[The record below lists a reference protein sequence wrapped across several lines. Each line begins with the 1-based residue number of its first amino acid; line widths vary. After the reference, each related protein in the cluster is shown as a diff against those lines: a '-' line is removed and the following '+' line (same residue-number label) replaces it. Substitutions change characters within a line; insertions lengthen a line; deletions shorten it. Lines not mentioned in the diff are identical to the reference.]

1 MRPDAAGER
10 GAPLARRR
18 PSVLHAGVSQTTAL
32 PLAVGMIVFDGMTNM
47 DFVGPH
53 EVFAR
58 MPGATVHV
66 LARTPEAVVT
76 DLGLRVLPG
85 GTLRDAPPL
94 DLLFVG
100 GGPGT
105 TALMEDAEV
114 VGFLRDRAPA
124 ARWITSV
131 CTGALVLGAAGLLRG
146 HRAATH
152 WAAMEALVPFGAEP
166 THRRVVVDRNRV
178 TGGGVTA
185 GLDFGLV
192 LADLL
197 HGAEVAQGLQLG
209 MEYDPEPPFSAGSPA
224 TAPAALVARL
234 RGAMAPMNERRV
246 EVARRVAAA
255 PGWPDKP

>member
-1 MRPDAAGER
+1 MDRPP
-10 GAPLARRR
+10 APP
-18 PSVLHAGVSQTTAL
+18 PSVG
-32 PLAVGMIVFDGMTNM
+32 PLSVGPLSVGMIIFDGMTNL

-66 LARTPEAVVT
+66 LAKAPDPVVT
-76 DLGLRVLPG
+76 DLGLRVQPT

-114 VGFLRDRAPA
+114 IAFLRDRGPA
-124 ARWITSV
+124 ARWVTSV

-152 WAAMEALVPFGAEP
+152 WAAMEALIPFGAEP
-166 THRRVVVDRNRV
+166 THRRVVVDGNRV

-192 LADLL
+192 IADLL

-209 MEYDPEPPFSAGSPA
+209 MEYDPEPPFSAGSPR

-246 EVARRVAAA
+246 GVARRVVAA
-255 PGWPDKP
+255 PGWPGTAP